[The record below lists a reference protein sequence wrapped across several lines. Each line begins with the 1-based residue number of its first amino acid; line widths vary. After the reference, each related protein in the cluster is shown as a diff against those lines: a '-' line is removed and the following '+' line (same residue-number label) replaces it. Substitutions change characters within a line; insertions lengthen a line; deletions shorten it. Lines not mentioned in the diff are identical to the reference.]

1 MYQSVCSTTF
11 LYTTKMR
18 IINCLRRIF
27 SRVNVVCVSVLYIIS
42 HATTNTFAVLDTVIS
57 PIEHEI
63 CTQFKISARHVYL
76 INIRINRI
84 ALIIRSTQK
93 ARAHGKTKKADL
105 YVERERDTQSVCVFV
120 ESPQGA
126 GGGGFTSI
134 GVPPGV
140 AEAAWGRF
148 QGRGTITLR
157 CIR

>member
-84 ALIIRSTQK
+84 ALISFDRHRK
-93 ARAHGKTKKADL
+93 RARTEKRKKQI
-105 YVERERDTQSVCVFV
+105 YMYREREIRKVCVFV